1 MPRDTLAEDSCDF
14 CLEITLLGCQSAGSH
29 CFSKSC
35 CWCQLPMVL
44 DTFLQMKLWSRL
56 LRLSLF
62 LYGVLQGG
70 VGCSPTIKLGMAMSK
85 VNPDVV
91 MSAGATSFF
100 SNVWAWVYFREWAN
114 DTSPLR
120 MPLRSWDKFQW
131 PSGHYHYHPKHLY
144 INHITSY

>member
-1 MPRDTLAEDSCDF
+1 MKPLFFKVMLLVPVANGAGHLPADEI
-14 CLEITLLGCQSAGSH
+14 LELL
-29 CFSKSC
+29 
-35 CWCQLPMVL
+35 W
-44 DTFLQMKLWSRL
+44 
-56 LRLSLF
+56 LSLF